1 MPFDRSAVARVIE
14 FGTRMAEDQAWLTTR
29 FGEVADLVHEA
40 AHHAK
45 RNGNGAVTSQ
55 DIIAAEQARRFR
67 QNLAEERVQQMMAE
81 GTIILETEG
90 TAIGRLN
97 GLTVIS
103 MGDYAFGHPARITAA
118 VGPGKA
124 GVVSIEREVDLSGPI
139 HGKGV
144 LILEGYL
151 LRQYGAAG
159 PLSLSASLVFEQ
171 TYSMVDGDS
180 ASLAELCSL
189 LSALSGVPLRQDIA
203 VTGSVNQH
211 GQIQPVGGVTQKIEG
226 YFDLCNTRGLTGTQ
240 GVMLPATNRANLTL
254 RDDVLDAVREGK
266 FHIYAAKEVE
276 DALELLTGARPG
288 SPSEEGSIHN
298 LAAKRL
304 ATFSSMLKPDRPASR
319 KRSK

>member
-1 MPFDRSAVARVIE
+1 
-14 FGTRMAEDQAWLTTR
+14 
-29 FGEVADLVHEA
+29 
-40 AHHAK
+40 
-45 RNGNGAVTSQ
+45 
-55 DIIAAEQARRFR
+55 
-67 QNLAEERVQQMMAE
+67 
-81 GTIILETEG
+81 
-90 TAIGRLN
+90 
-97 GLTVIS
+97 

-118 VGPGKA
+118 VGPGRA
-124 GVVSIEREVDLSGPI
+124 GIVSIEREVDLSGPI

-144 LILEGYL
+144 LILDGYL
-151 LRQYGAAG
+151 LRKYGAAG

-180 ASLAELCSL
+180 ASLAELCAL

-226 YFDLCNTRGLTGTQ
+226 YFDLCVARGLTGTQ

-254 RDDVLDAVREGK
+254 RDDVLDAVRDGK
-266 FHIYAAKEVE
+266 FHIYISREVE
-276 DALELLTGARPG
+276 EALELLTGVKPG
-288 SPSEEGSIHN
+288 SPSEAGSIHQ

-304 ATFSSMLKPDRPASR
+304 AEFSTMLKPEKPAPR